1 MADPVEMVIIMGQQK
16 IDLHDVL
23 NLVQIEITDGRIL
36 QLKSYINLYYKPTPI
51 DILFPS
57 LITNDKKQI
66 FVTCRKLNDGKI
78 APINGKVCNVLGVIN
93 LDKQDKQLGTY
104 KGKIMVVKFTF
115 CRTRAN
121 KQ

>member
-1 MADPVEMVIIMGQQK
+1 MADPKEMVIIMGQQK

-36 QLKSYINLYYKPTPI
+36 QLKGYKNLYYKPTPI

-104 KGKIMVVKFTF
+104 KGKIIVVKCTF